1 MRGGRWGKGLGPCGG
16 LEQGSP
22 RGTPNGPLLQP
33 ALEEGSSKDQGQA
46 LPPYILAE
54 TLIPAPTLESGKC
67 ILGGR
72 AARLLLSPAS
82 RQCHCFMEGGQGQI
96 SGQVRSGRVRG
107 QHPVCRVPWV
117 PWAMPFTARVHPTAL
132 WDTPVK
138 AGEPDARAGGG
149 VGRACGLGLLL
160 VYL

>member
-54 TLIPAPTLESGKC
+54 TLIPLPPWSLESAFWGDGQPAC
-67 ILGGR
+67 CSALP
-72 AARLLLSPAS
+72 AAS
-82 RQCHCFMEGGQGQI
+82 
-96 SGQVRSGRVRG
+96 V
-107 QHPVCRVPWV
+107 
-117 PWAMPFTARVHPTAL
+117 TAL
-132 WDTPVK
+132 WRGDRAKFQARSGLAESEANILSAECRGCPGPCHSSPVSTP
-138 AGEPDARAGGG
+138 
-149 VGRACGLGLLL
+149 LLSGTPP
-160 VYL
+160 